1 MSLYLQNAAIVNALS
16 AGCRLHWHLCFGGGR
31 ETRQNTRMYCPDHS
45 QLSSKRNPHA
55 QHRCCH
61 FVVVRVRFLCEH
73 MCVCVSV
80 CDPALPIPIT
90 TWMSGPNLPP
100 SGVQMNNTNA
110 NSSAQYVFARVC
122 VCASAQICARIPRI
136 RAQIERVV
144 QMRGTRWRTR
154 VRNRACVC
162 DWECIVHR
170 VLESDTTCVSC
181 TFRMHDRAF
190 ARG

>member
-1 MSLYLQNAAIVNALS
+1 MLA
-16 AGCRLHWHLCFGGGR
+16 AGCTSICVLGEGGKR
-31 ETRQNTRMYCPDHS
+31 DKTLACTALITHS
-45 QLSSKRNPHA
+45 SARNEIHTHSIDVAISSSYVCA
-55 QHRCCH
+55 
-61 FVVVRVRFLCEH
+61 F
-73 MCVCVSV
+73 CVSICLSV

-100 SGVQMNNTNA
+100 SGVRMNNTNA
-110 NSSAQYVFARVC
+110 NSSAQYVFAHLC
-122 VCASAQICARIPRI
+122 VCASAKICARIPRI

-154 VRNRACVC
+154 VRKRACVC

-170 VLESDTTCVSC
+170 VLESDTTCVAC
-181 TFRMHDRAF
+181 TFRMHDRPF